1 MLIFFSAAPVLSL
14 TPSIGPSGNS
24 KKLYFDDKYEMM
36 NYYESQKLKHF

>member
-1 MLIFFSAAPVLSL
+1 MLMFFSASVLSL

-36 NYYESQKLKHF
+36 NYYESQKLQHF